1 MSKKEKLLAEAQK
14 LLQKGLTDKAIK
26 IYQEALAL
34 DPQDQRVRQRL
45 AELLI
50 RVNRLED
57 ARTEF
62 LAVGKALATNG
73 FYLKAIAVY
82 KQIEKL
88 FPDDI
93 TITLTLASLN
103 EQHGLVA
110 QAMAEYKK
118 AFEYFERT
126 ENMAEAVTVL
136 QSMQKTDPQNV
147 NIRLKLAEVLHQLG
161 RLDEAYQV
169 FTALA
174 GLVAERRDE
183 ASFRRLVQRVSQL
196 FPDKGDVARVVLEQ
210 QIDEGNGEQAAQLL
224 HSLLKSDPQQ
234 LWVWKLLLLAYDR
247 LDNSGKL
254 KATCQHFIKF
264 FPAELAPREQ
274 LIRCQLLEQDAEAVV
289 LQLEAAEKSFIAANA
304 APRLKE
310 LYLELEK
317 LLPIDV
323 RVIKGLIRACRAC
336 GEHEAADQFAAKISS
351 LASLSG
357 SKRQQPAQQE
367 QPAAAPAAEPE
378 VEFDLPLEMEPEAV
392 PQQPQATVPQPA
404 APETAEPKVAPS
416 QPANELYEIEIEL
429 DLDDDAPAP
438 PASAVQTVSTE
449 NWFDTVSDIFDSV
462 DTAPGKV
469 KYGAGLESGDSQS
482 HYDLGMAFRE
492 MGLFD
497 EALTEFRQAADDPAR
512 RVECLIQQGACLRDK
527 GDFARAESA
536 LQSLLAAPGLSL
548 EETSAIKYEL
558 ALTCEACGRASDAAR
573 MYGEIEAANP
583 AFRDVKTR
591 LQQAGDG
598 SDGFDFDEDDLLDF
612 ELK

>member
-26 IYQEALAL
+26 TYQEALAL
-34 DPQDQRVRQRL
+34 DPKDQRVRQRL
-45 AELLI
+45 AELYI

-110 QAMAEYKK
+110 QAMADYKK
-118 AFEYFERT
+118 AFEYYERT

-161 RLDEAYQV
+161 RLDDAYQV

-183 ASFRRLVQRVSQL
+183 ASFRRLVQRVGQL
-196 FPDKGDVARVVLEQ
+196 FPDKGDVAHVVLEQ

-247 LDNSGKL
+247 LGNSGKL
-254 KATCQHFIKF
+254 KATCLHFIKF
-264 FPAELAPREQ
+264 FPHELAPREQ
-274 LIRCQLLEQDAEAVV
+274 LIRCLLLEQDAEAVV
-289 LQLEAAEKSFIAANA
+289 QQLEAAEKSFVAANA
-304 APRLKE
+304 APCLKE
-310 LYLELEK
+310 LYQELEK

-336 GEHEAADQFAAKISS
+336 GEHDQAEQFAAKISS
-351 LASLSG
+351 LASLSS
-357 SKRQQPAQQE
+357 SKTQQSPQE
-367 QPAAAPAAEPE
+367 QPAAVAAAEPE
-378 VEFDLPLEMEPEAV
+378 VEFDLPLEMEPEDV
-392 PQQPQATVPQPA
+392 PQLQEAPASQPA
-404 APETAEPKVAPS
+404 APEIAEPKAAPS

-438 PASAVQTVSTE
+438 TVSPVQMVSTE

-462 DTAPGKV
+462 DTTPGKV

-497 EALTEFRQAADDPAR
+497 EALTEFRQAAEDPVR

-527 GDFARAESA
+527 GDFTRAESA
-536 LQSLLAAPGLSL
+536 LQSLLGAPGLSL

-591 LQQAGDG
+591 LQQSGDG
-598 SDGFDFDEDDLLDF
+598 TDGFDFDEDDLLDF

>member
-1 MSKKEKLLAEAQK
+1 VSKKEKLLAEAQK

-183 ASFRRLVQRVSQL
+183 ASFRRLVQRVGQL

-289 LQLEAAEKSFIAANA
+289 QQLEAAEKSFIAANA

-323 RVIKGLIRACRAC
+323 RVIKGLIRAAGPVVNMRRPTSSRQRYRHWPRCLALKDSNRRSRSSQRPHRLQSRKSSLICRLRWSRRLCLSSRKQPCRSQLLRKPQSRKWPRRSRPMSFTRSRSSWTLMMMRRPPLLQLCRRSVPKTGLIRSA
-336 GEHEAADQFAAKISS
+336 ISS
-351 LASLSG
+351 
-357 SKRQQPAQQE
+357 
-367 QPAAAPAAEPE
+367 
-378 VEFDLPLEMEPEAV
+378 
-392 PQQPQATVPQPA
+392 
-404 APETAEPKVAPS
+404 
-416 QPANELYEIEIEL
+416 
-429 DLDDDAPAP
+429 
-438 PASAVQTVSTE
+438 TVS
-449 NWFDTVSDIFDSV
+449 I
-462 DTAPGKV
+462 P
-469 KYGAGLESGDSQS
+469 
-482 HYDLGMAFRE
+482 R
-492 MGLFD
+492 
-497 EALTEFRQAADDPAR
+497 RAR
-512 RVECLIQQGACLRDK
+512 
-527 GDFARAESA
+527 S
-536 LQSLLAAPGLSL
+536 S
-548 EETSAIKYEL
+548 TEL
-558 ALTCEACGRASDAAR
+558 ALKAATRSHTMTWAWPFARWGSLMRRSPNFGRRQTTQHGGWSA
-573 MYGEIEAANP
+573 
-583 AFRDVKTR
+583 
-591 LQQAGDG
+591 
-598 SDGFDFDEDDLLDF
+598 
-612 ELK
+612 

>member
-14 LLQKGLTDKAIK
+14 LLQKGLTDKAVK
-26 IYQEALAL
+26 TYQEALAL
-34 DPQDQRVRQRL
+34 DPSDQRVRQRL
-45 AELLI
+45 AELFI
-50 RVNRLED
+50 RANRLED

-62 LAVGKALATNG
+62 LGVGKALAANG

-93 TITLTLASLN
+93 SITLTLASLN
-103 EQHGLVA
+103 EKHGLVA

-118 AFEYFERT
+118 AFEHYERH
-126 ENMAEAVTVL
+126 ENMAEAVNVL

-161 RLDEAYQV
+161 RLDDAYQV
-169 FTALA
+169 FTSLA

-183 ASFRRLVQRVSQL
+183 ASFRRLVHRVGQL

-210 QIDEGNGEQAAQLL
+210 QIAEGNGEQAAQLL

-234 LWVWKLLLLAYDR
+234 LWVWQSLLLAYEHVG
-247 LDNSGKL
+247 NNGKL

-264 FPAELAPREQ
+264 FPRELAPREQ
-274 LIRCQLLEQDAEAVV
+274 LIRCLLLEQDAEAVV
-289 LQLEAAEKSFIAANA
+289 QQLEAAEQAFIAANA
-304 APRLKE
+304 ALRLKE
-310 LYLELEK
+310 LYQELEK

-336 GEHEAADQFAAKISS
+336 GENDLAEQFAAKISS

-357 SKRQQPAQQE
+357 SKTQQKPEEPAVVAPLTEPEVGFELALEMEPDSALQTQE
-367 QPAAAPAAEPE
+367 APVAPLPVVPEAAEPE
-378 VEFDLPLEMEPEAV
+378 
-392 PQQPQATVPQPA
+392 ATN
-404 APETAEPKVAPS
+404 T
-416 QPANELYEIEIEL
+416 LYEIEIEL
-429 DLDDDAPAP
+429 DLDDDSAAPAVS
-438 PASAVQTVSTE
+438 PAQTVSSE

-462 DTAPGKV
+462 DTSPGKV
-469 KYGAGLESGDSQS
+469 KYGDGLESADSQS

-497 EALTEFRQAADDPAR
+497 EALIEFRQAAEDPAR

-536 LQSLLAAPGLSL
+536 LQSLLGAPALSL

-558 ALTCEACGRASDAAR
+558 ALTCEACGRSSDAAR
-573 MYGEIEAANP
+573 LYGEIEGANP
-583 AFRDVKTR
+583 AFRDVKAR
-591 LQQAGDG
+591 LMQSGDG
-598 SDGFDFDEDDLLDF
+598 SEGFDFDEDDLLDF
-612 ELK
+612 ELR

>member
-26 IYQEALAL
+26 TYQEALAL
-34 DPQDQRVRQRL
+34 DPADQRVRQRL
-45 AELLI
+45 AELFI
-50 RVNRLED
+50 RANRLDE

-62 LAVGKALATNG
+62 LAVGKALAANG

-103 EQHGLVA
+103 EKHGLVA

-118 AFEYFERT
+118 AFEYYERQA
-126 ENMAEAVTVL
+126 NMGEAVNVL

-183 ASFRRLVQRVSQL
+183 ASFRRLVQRIGQL
-196 FPDKGDVARVVLEQ
+196 FPDKGEVAHVVLEQ

-224 HSLLKSDPQQ
+224 HSLLKSDAQQ
-234 LWVWKLLLLAYDR
+234 LWIWQLLVLAYER
-247 LDNSGKL
+247 LGNTAKL
-254 KATCQHFIKF
+254 KATCQHFIRF
-264 FPAELAPREQ
+264 FPQQLVPREQ
-274 LIRCQLLEQDAEAVV
+274 LIRCLLFEQDADAVV
-289 LQLEAAEKSFIAANA
+289 QQLEAAETTFIAANA

-336 GEHEAADQFAAKISS
+336 GENEAADQFTAKISS

-357 SKRQQPAQQE
+357 SKTRQPPQDQPAVT
-367 QPAAAPAAEPE
+367 PAAEPE
-378 VEFDLPLEMEPEAV
+378 VEFDLPLEIEPEAV
-392 PQQPQATVPQPA
+392 PQQPEAPAPQPPAPVA
-404 APETAEPKVAPS
+404 AQPKAAPS

-429 DLDDDAPAP
+429 DLDDDAPVP
-438 PASAVQTVSTE
+438 PAAPVQAVSSE
-449 NWFDTVSDIFDSV
+449 NWFDTVSDIFDSA
-462 DTAPGKV
+462 DTTSGKV
-469 KYGAGLESGDSQS
+469 KYGDGLENGDSQS
-482 HYDLGMAFRE
+482 HYDLGLAFRE

-497 EALTEFRQAADDPAR
+497 EALNEFRQAAEDPGR

-527 GDFARAESA
+527 GDVVRAESA
-536 LQSLLAAPGLSL
+536 LQSLLGAPGLSL

-558 ALTCEACGRASDAAR
+558 ALTCEASGRASDAAR
-573 MYGEIEAANP
+573 IYGEIEAANP

-591 LQQAGDG
+591 LTQSGDG

>member
-1 MSKKEKLLAEAQK
+1 VSKKEKLLAEAQK

-147 NIRLKLAEVLHQLG
+147 NIRLKQAEVLHQLG

-336 GEHEAADQFAAKISS
+336 GENEAADQFAAKISS

-392 PQQPQATVPQPA
+392 PQQPKATVPQPA

>member
-26 IYQEALAL
+26 IYQEALVL

-45 AELLI
+45 AELFI
-50 RVNRLED
+50 RANRLED

-62 LAVGKALATNG
+62 LAVGKALAANG

-93 TITLTLASLN
+93 SITLTLASLN
-103 EQHGLVA
+103 EKHGLVA

-118 AFEYFERT
+118 AFEYYERT

-161 RLDEAYQV
+161 RLDDAYQV

-183 ASFRRLVQRVSQL
+183 ASFRRLVHRVGQL

-210 QIDEGNGEQAAQLL
+210 QIAEGNGEQAAQML

-234 LWVWKLLLLAYDR
+234 LWVWQSLLLAYEHVG
-247 LDNSGKL
+247 NNGKL

-264 FPAELAPREQ
+264 FPRELAPREQ
-274 LIRCQLLEQDAEAVV
+274 LIRCLLLEQDAEAVV
-289 LQLEAAEKSFIAANA
+289 QQLEAAEQAFVAANA
-304 APRLKE
+304 ALRLKE
-310 LYLELEK
+310 LYQELEK

-336 GEHEAADQFAAKISS
+336 GENDLAEQFAAKISS

-357 SKRQQPAQQE
+357 SKTQQPHQE
-367 QPAAAPAAEPE
+367 QPAAVTATEPE
-378 VEFDLPLEMEPEAV
+378 VEFDLPLEMEPDSALQTQEAPVAPLPVV
-392 PQQPQATVPQPA
+392 PDA
-404 APETAEPKVAPS
+404 AEPDA
-416 QPANELYEIEIEL
+416 ANTLYEIEIEL
-429 DLDDDAPAP
+429 DLDDDSAAPAVS
-438 PASAVQTVSTE
+438 PAQTVSSE

-462 DTAPGKV
+462 DTSPGKV

-497 EALTEFRQAADDPAR
+497 EALIEFRQAAEDPAR

-527 GDFARAESA
+527 GDFLRAESA
-536 LQSLLAAPGLSL
+536 LQSLLGAPGLSL

-558 ALTCEACGRASDAAR
+558 ALTCEAAGRASDAAR

-583 AFRDVKTR
+583 AFRDVKAR
-591 LQQAGDG
+591 LMQSGDG
-598 SDGFDFDEDDLLDF
+598 SEGFDFDEDELLDF

>member
-26 IYQEALAL
+26 TYQEALAL
-34 DPQDQRVRQRL
+34 DTADQRVRQRL
-45 AELLI
+45 AELFI
-50 RVNRLED
+50 RVNRFED

-62 LAVGKALATNG
+62 LGVGKTLAANG

-93 TITLTLASLN
+93 SITLTLASLN
-103 EQHGLVA
+103 EKHGLVA

-118 AFEYFERT
+118 AFEYYERH
-126 ENMAEAVTVL
+126 ENMAEAVNVL

-161 RLDEAYQV
+161 RLDDAYQV
-169 FTALA
+169 FTSLA

-183 ASFRRLVQRVSQL
+183 ASFRRLVQRVGQL
-196 FPDKGDVARVVLEQ
+196 FPGKGDVARVVLEQ
-210 QIDEGNGEQAAQLL
+210 QIDEGNGEQAAQML
-224 HSLLKSDPQQ
+224 HALLKSDPQQ
-234 LWVWKLLLLAYDR
+234 LWVWQSLLLAYER
-247 LDNSGKL
+247 LGNSGKL
-254 KATCQHFIKF
+254 KATSQHFIKF
-264 FPAELAPREQ
+264 FPNEQAPREQ
-274 LIRCQLLEQDAEAVV
+274 LIRCLLLEQDADAVV
-289 LQLEAAEKSFIAANA
+289 QQLEAAEKIFIAANA

-310 LYLELEK
+310 LYQELEK

-336 GEHEAADQFAAKISS
+336 GENDVAEQFTAKISS

-357 SKRQQPAQQE
+357 SKAQQKPQE
-367 QPAAAPAAEPE
+367 TAVVVPSAEPE
-378 VEFDLPLEMEPEAV
+378 VAFELALEMEPDIPLQTQEEPVALQPAV
-392 PQQPQATVPQPA
+392 PR
-404 APETAEPKVAPS
+404 TAEPGAVPPQS
-416 QPANELYEIEIEL
+416 ANELYEIEIEL
-429 DLDDDAPAP
+429 DLDDG
-438 PASAVQTVSTE
+438 SAVPSVSPVQTVSSE

-462 DTAPGKV
+462 DASPGKV
-469 KYGAGLESGDSQS
+469 KYGDGLESGDSQS

-497 EALTEFRQAADDPAR
+497 EALIEFRQAAEDPAR

-527 GDFARAESA
+527 GDVARAESA
-536 LQSLLAAPGLSL
+536 LQSLLGAPALSL

-558 ALTCEACGRASDAAR
+558 ALTCEVCGRSSDAAR
-573 MYGEIEAANP
+573 MYGEIEATNP

-591 LQQAGDG
+591 LKQSGDG

>member
-1 MSKKEKLLAEAQK
+1 VSKKEKLLAEAQK

-26 IYQEALAL
+26 TYQEALAL
-34 DPQDQRVRQRL
+34 DPADQRVRQRL
-45 AELLI
+45 AELFI
-50 RVNRLED
+50 RANRHDEG
-57 ARTEF
+57 RTEF
-62 LAVGKALATNG
+62 LTVGKALAANG

-103 EQHGLVA
+103 EKHGLVA

-118 AFEYFERT
+118 AFEYYERQA
-126 ENMAEAVTVL
+126 NMAEAVNVL

-183 ASFRRLVQRVSQL
+183 ASFRRLVQRIGQL

-224 HSLLKSDPQQ
+224 HSLLKSDAQQ
-234 LWVWKLLLLAYDR
+234 LWVWQLLVLAYER
-247 LDNSGKL
+247 LGNTAKL

-264 FPAELAPREQ
+264 FPQEQAPREQ
-274 LIRCQLLEQDAEAVV
+274 LILCLLLEQDGDAVV
-289 LQLEAAEKSFIAANA
+289 QQLEAAETTFIAANA

-336 GEHEAADQFAAKISS
+336 GEHEAAEQFAAKISS
-351 LASLSG
+351 LVSLSG
-357 SKRQQPAQQE
+357 PKTKQPPQE
-367 QPAAAPAAEPE
+367 QPVTTPVAEPE
-378 VEFDLPLEMEPEAV
+378 DDFELALELEPEVA
-392 PQQPQATVPQPA
+392 PQPHE
-404 APETAEPKVAPS
+404 APPPPPARASETAQPEVALT

-429 DLDDDAPAP
+429 DLDDASSAP
-438 PASAVQTVSTE
+438 PAAPVHTVSSE
-449 NWFDTVSDIFDSV
+449 NWFDTVSDIFGSA
-462 DTAPGKV
+462 DTTSGKV
-469 KYGAGLESGDSQS
+469 KYGDGLESGDSQS
-482 HYDLGMAFRE
+482 HYDLGLAFRE

-497 EALTEFRQAADDPAR
+497 EALNEFRQAAEDPGR
-512 RVECLIQQGACLRDK
+512 RVECLIQQGGCLRDK
-527 GDFARAESA
+527 GDVVRAESA
-536 LQSLLAAPGLSL
+536 LQSLLGAPGLSL

-558 ALTCEACGRASDAAR
+558 ALTCEACGRASEAAR

-591 LQQAGDG
+591 LQQSGDG

>member
-1 MSKKEKLLAEAQK
+1 VSKKEKLLAEAQK

-26 IYQEALAL
+26 IYQEALVL

-45 AELLI
+45 AELFI
-50 RVNRLED
+50 RANRLED

-62 LAVGKALATNG
+62 LAVGKALAANG

-93 TITLTLASLN
+93 SITLTLASLN
-103 EQHGLVA
+103 EKHGLVA

-118 AFEYFERT
+118 AFEYYERT

-161 RLDEAYQV
+161 RLDDAYQV

-183 ASFRRLVQRVSQL
+183 ASFRRLVHRVGQL

-210 QIDEGNGEQAAQLL
+210 QIAEGNGEQAAQML

-234 LWVWKLLLLAYDR
+234 LWVWQSLLLAYEHVG
-247 LDNSGKL
+247 NNGKL

-264 FPAELAPREQ
+264 FPRELAPREQ
-274 LIRCQLLEQDAEAVV
+274 LIRCLLLEQDAEAVV
-289 LQLEAAEKSFIAANA
+289 QQLEAAEQAFVAANA
-304 APRLKE
+304 ALRLKE
-310 LYLELEK
+310 LYQELEK

-336 GEHEAADQFAAKISS
+336 GENDLAEQFAAKISS

-357 SKRQQPAQQE
+357 SKTQQPHQE
-367 QPAAAPAAEPE
+367 QPAAVTATEPE
-378 VEFDLPLEMEPEAV
+378 VEFDLPLEMEPDSALQTQEAPVAPLPVV
-392 PQQPQATVPQPA
+392 PDA
-404 APETAEPKVAPS
+404 AEPDA
-416 QPANELYEIEIEL
+416 ANTLYEIEIEL
-429 DLDDDAPAP
+429 DLDDDSAAPAVS
-438 PASAVQTVSTE
+438 PAQTVSSE

-462 DTAPGKV
+462 DTSPGKV

-497 EALTEFRQAADDPAR
+497 EALIEFRQAAEDPAR

-527 GDFARAESA
+527 GDFLRAESA
-536 LQSLLAAPGLSL
+536 LQSLLGAPGLSL

-558 ALTCEACGRASDAAR
+558 ALTCEAAGRASDAAR

-583 AFRDVKTR
+583 AFRDVKAR
-591 LQQAGDG
+591 LMQSGDG
-598 SDGFDFDEDDLLDF
+598 SEGFDFDEDELLDF

>member
-45 AELLI
+45 AELFI

-62 LAVGKALATNG
+62 LAVGKALAANG

-118 AFEYFERT
+118 AFEYYERS
-126 ENMAEAVTVL
+126 ENMVEAVKVL

-161 RLDEAYQV
+161 RLDDAYLV

-183 ASFRRLVQRVSQL
+183 ASFRRLVQRVGQL

-274 LIRCQLLEQDAEAVV
+274 LIRCQLLEKDAEAVV
-289 LQLEAAEKSFIAANA
+289 QQLEAAEKSFIADNA
-304 APRLKE
+304 VTRLKE

-351 LASLSG
+351 LVSLSG
-357 SKRQQPAQQE
+357 SKTQPPPQQE

-378 VEFDLPLEMEPEAV
+378 VEFDLPLEVEPEVV
-392 PQQPQATVPQPA
+392 PLEEPVASQSPVPEKTQPVA
-404 APETAEPKVAPS
+404 APT
-416 QPANELYEIEIEL
+416 QPTNELYEIEIEL
-429 DLDDDAPAP
+429 DLDDGAPP
-438 PASAVQTVSTE
+438 PASAAQTLSTE

-558 ALTCEACGRASDAAR
+558 ALTSEACGRVSDAAR

-591 LQQAGDG
+591 LQQSGDG